1 MAVAVNRYP
10 NVVARVF
17 EMDQAMA
24 SSGSMSEVAKRHNA
38 KEILAEPD
46 RGGLQSQS
54 SSSPKGGS
62 KWSALRQARQRND
75 LV

>member
-1 MAVAVNRYP
+1 MI
-10 NVVARVF
+10 ARVF

-46 RGGLQSQS
+46 RLQSP